1 MRMAKE
7 QKLHHFNRK
16 VAADELPPRFTYPFC
31 YTPHPLCVEAA
42 EQVKRHLA
50 TCPEL
55 LPELNEGK
63 MLGVMVVQDSASAI
77 GFLAAFS
84 GNLAHSTSLPYF
96 VPAVY
101 NLLNP
106 GGEFAI
112 GEAEISQINRRIAA
126 LEADA
131 RLAALREQYATQRK
145 AIEHDVEQ
153 FAAQVKREKAERDAL
168 RASGNVTPEQLQQMT
183 ARSQYLKAELKRR
196 RAAAAQAI
204 ASLPVAAEIADA
216 EEQIAQMKQLR
227 RTRSNHLQRRLFQLF
242 VMRNARGES
251 NDLLHIFKPT
261 TQGVPP
267 AGAGECAA
275 PRLLQY
281 ALTHDLTPR
290 CMAEFWWG
298 KSPAAEVRHHGAFY
312 PACRSK
318 CLPILSFMMQ
328 GLDVDPN
335 PHEQIADLRISIV
348 YDDPWLSV
356 VDKPSGLASVPG
368 NIVADSLLEQYRQLY
383 PQVEGPVIVHRLDM
397 HTSGLVV
404 VAKTK
409 DVHKQLQEAF
419 AQRQITKVYEALL
432 QGVISTP
439 EGTISLPLSPDIAD
453 RPRQIVDAEH
463 GKPATTL
470 FRVIDR
476 CDGITRIEFRP
487 LTGRTHQLRVHAA
500 HRQGLNAPIVGDQLY
515 GTQLTPDER
524 LNMPAQSLGLQ
535 PQRLGQHPQRLCLHA
550 RNLQFVHPVTQQPL
564 SFTSPTPF

>member
-1 MRMAKE
+1 
-7 QKLHHFNRK
+7 
-16 VAADELPPRFTYPFC
+16 
-31 YTPHPLCVEAA
+31 
-42 EQVKRHLA
+42 
-50 TCPEL
+50 
-55 LPELNEGK
+55 
-63 MLGVMVVQDSASAI
+63 
-77 GFLAAFS
+77 
-84 GNLAHSTSLPYF
+84 
-96 VPAVY
+96 
-101 NLLNP
+101 
-106 GGEFAI
+106 
-112 GEAEISQINRRIAA
+112 
-126 LEADA
+126 
-131 RLAALREQYATQRK
+131 
-145 AIEHDVEQ
+145 
-153 FAAQVKREKAERDAL
+153 
-168 RASGNVTPEQLQQMT
+168 
-183 ARSQYLKAELKRR
+183 
-196 RAAAAQAI
+196 
-204 ASLPVAAEIADA
+204 
-216 EEQIAQMKQLR
+216 
-227 RTRSNHLQRRLFQLF
+227 
-242 VMRNARGES
+242 
-251 NDLLHIFKPT
+251 
-261 TQGVPP
+261 
-267 AGAGECAA
+267 
-275 PRLLQY
+275 
-281 ALTHDLTPR
+281 
-290 CMAEFWWG
+290 
-298 KSPAAEVRHHGAFY
+298 
-312 PACRSK
+312 
-318 CLPILSFMMQ
+318 MMQ

-439 EGTISLPLSPDIAD
+439 EGSISLPLSPDIAD
-453 RPRQIVDAEH
+453 RPRQIVDPEH

-470 FRVIDR
+470 YRVIDR
-476 CDGITRIEFRP
+476 RDGITRIEFRP

-550 RNLQFVHPVTQQPL
+550 RNLQFVHPVTHQPL